1 MVKVVPAGAAVV
13 EVKPLTVSPIAE
25 LLKTPSTLS
34 VLLEIEE
41 QFPTKLRKLV
51 QERVPIVKYESMERR
66 RYVGSRV
73 D

>member
-1 MVKVVPAGAAVV
+1 MVKVVPEGAVV
-13 EVKPLTVSPIAE
+13 IEEKPLTVNPITE

-51 QERVPIVKYESMERR
+51 QERVPIVK
-66 RYVGSRV
+66 
-73 D
+73 